1 MRNAFDGTV
10 SDRIRALGRRVLGG
24 GRISRDEALFLFHLE
39 STADIFDLLAWANRI
54 REHFKGNQVHLCS
67 IVNAKAGGCS
77 ENCKFCSQSAAY
89 QTESPRYGFV
99 DPEPALEAAAEAGR
113 HQVTALGLV
122 AAWKGL
128 NEGPMLDEVCDR
140 VRELKAQGQVRVDV
154 SLGIIKSPTV
164 AERLKAAG
172 VECYGHN
179 LESSRRFFPEHC
191 STHSFEDRLQTIRH
205 LKDAG
210 IRICSGGIIGMGE
223 SREDRCDLA
232 LELREIGANVVPI
245 NFLNPIEGTP
255 FRKAP
260 SHPSARGAQDHRLFP
275 VPPPTPGIMVAGGRT
290 KNLRDLQSMIFA
302 AGASALMVGN
312 YLTTLNRPVEE
323 DLKMIADLGLNPS
336 WDHHF
341 EDQDEASCDNADRQ
355 LAAAMPRPRPGPR
368 LRTPSQHPPRSC
380 EGAGAPPNPMNHEVQ
395 DFEKQVLQRSRQV
408 PVVVD
413 FWAPWCGPCKMLGP
427 VIEGLARASGGKWD
441 LVKVNTEEQQALAMA
456 YNIASIPA
464 VKMFKDGVVADEFVG
479 SLPEDQIRRWIE
491 KHIPSPAQ
499 EEMEKAAE
507 FIDDGRLAEARAL
520 LEQALAKDPDRVPAK
535 ILLAEILLG
544 ENPAQ
549 AADLLDKVPEHADE
563 APHAQAL
570 ALLARAALRTEESLP
585 DDPVRARLLEGLA
598 AIKSRDWDTALAAL
612 VDVVERRRGYA
623 DNLAT
628 DAGKAIFRY
637 LGVRHPIA
645 DKYYRRFSSALNS

>member
-1 MRNAFDGTV
+1 MRTAFDGTI
-10 SDRIRALGRRVLGG
+10 SERIRTLGQRVLEG
-24 GRISRDEALFLFHLE
+24 GRISRDEALFLFNLE

-89 QTESPRYGFV
+89 QTGSPRYGFV

-113 HQVTALGLV
+113 NNVTALGLV

-154 SLGIIKSPTV
+154 SLGIIKSPVV

-191 STHSFEDRLQTIRH
+191 STHGFEDRLQTIRH
-205 LKDAG
+205 LKNAG

-223 SREDRCDLA
+223 TREDRCDLA

-255 FRKAP
+255 FEKLSP
-260 SHPSARGAQDHRLFP
+260 I
-275 VPPPTPGIMVAGGRT
+275 PPLEALKTIACFRFLLPRQEIMVAGGRT
-290 KNLRDLQSMIFA
+290 KNLRDLQSLIFA

-341 EDQDEASCDNADRQ
+341 EDQDEAACESDRPCSCHSN
-355 LAAAMPRPRPGPR
+355 
-368 LRTPSQHPPRSC
+368 S
-380 EGAGAPPNPMNHEVQ
+380 N
-395 DFEKQVLQRSRQV
+395 
-408 PVVVD
+408 
-413 FWAPWCGPCKMLGP
+413 
-427 VIEGLARASGGKWD
+427 
-441 LVKVNTEEQQALAMA
+441 
-456 YNIASIPA
+456 
-464 VKMFKDGVVADEFVG
+464 
-479 SLPEDQIRRWIE
+479 
-491 KHIPSPAQ
+491 SPAST
-499 EEMEKAAE
+499 EHTSAAV
-507 FIDDGRLAEARAL
+507 AVA
-520 LEQALAKDPDRVPAK
+520 
-535 ILLAEILLG
+535 
-544 ENPAQ
+544 
-549 AADLLDKVPEHADE
+549 
-563 APHAQAL
+563 
-570 ALLARAALRTEESLP
+570 
-585 DDPVRARLLEGLA
+585 
-598 AIKSRDWDTALAAL
+598 
-612 VDVVERRRGYA
+612 
-623 DNLAT
+623 
-628 DAGKAIFRY
+628 
-637 LGVRHPIA
+637 
-645 DKYYRRFSSALNS
+645 